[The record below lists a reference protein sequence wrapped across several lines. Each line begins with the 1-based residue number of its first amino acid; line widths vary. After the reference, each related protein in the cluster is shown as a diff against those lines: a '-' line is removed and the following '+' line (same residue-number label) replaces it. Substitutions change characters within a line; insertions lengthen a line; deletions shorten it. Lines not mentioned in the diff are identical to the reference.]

1 MKNSLND
8 IILSITEKPGIIDD
22 IPNLGIYFYQGILHI
37 SYYYLFVIKEYSITS
52 SVSFLTTLFIN
63 RKEISMLLGWDT
75 SLFENALYTFI
86 SDLDDQLVPLFINEL
101 TTNGVVLPIENIV
114 YHNNPTM

>member
-1 MKNSLND
+1 
-8 IILSITEKPGIIDD
+8 
-22 IPNLGIYFYQGILHI
+22 
-37 SYYYLFVIKEYSITS
+37 
-52 SVSFLTTLFIN
+52 
-63 RKEISMLLGWDT
+63 MLLGWDT